1 MKKVIIVRCPFSKAL
16 DPKLALWVH
25 SETIAAVKESG
36 LVLLGMICVILF
48 ECEVGHC
55 WKRANELS

>member
-1 MKKVIIVRCPFSKAL
+1 MRCPFSKAL

-48 ECEVGHC
+48 EYEVGHC

>member
-1 MKKVIIVRCPFSKAL
+1 MRCPLSKAL

-36 LVLLGMICVILF
+36 LVLFRYDLCDTV
-48 ECEVGHC
+48 
-55 WKRANELS
+55 